1 MTDAERP
8 ATPRSVH
15 DAAGAW
21 LARRQAGADPDGER
35 AFLAWLDADPRH
47 RTAYDEAARA
57 WRDSELLADSKV
69 GRSRKLLHAPFL
81 MRRSTH
87 VGAMSL
93 GVAAILGVGTL
104 AMVRHAGPFD
114 LVSSADAATYR
125 TIVGEIRT
133 VRLADGSTLTL
144 DTSTLVRVRF
154 THDRRRLELAR
165 GRARFG
171 VAQDGRPFIV
181 AVSGGEIMA
190 RQTLFDVSVVGVEP
204 IVSAIEGDIAL
215 QKVGRDGDVSTQSL
229 AAGEA
234 SSMGADATP
243 RARSLADARWVS
255 GMVALDKTPL
265 GSAVAGINRYNHK
278 QVQLGDPGLA
288 RLSVTGAFRARNPE
302 QFAQAIATMFGLAV
316 DASHPDRLVL
326 QPSRN
331 KSPAARK

>member
-8 ATPRSVH
+8 SIPGSVH

-21 LARRQAGADPDGER
+21 LARRQAGADPDGEK

-47 RTAYDEAARA
+47 RAAYDEAARA
-57 WRDSELLADSKV
+57 WRDSELLAESAV
-69 GRSRKLLHAPFL
+69 GRSRKLARAPFL

-87 VGAMSL
+87 VGALSL

-104 AMVRHAGPFD
+104 AMVRHAAPFD

-125 TIVGEIRT
+125 TAVGEIRT

-154 THDRRRLELAR
+154 THDRRRLELAQ

-171 VAQDGRPFIV
+171 VAQDGRPFSV

-190 RQTLFDVSVVGVEP
+190 RQTLFDVSVFGAEP

-215 QKVGRDGDVSTQSL
+215 QRVGRDGDVSTQSL
-229 AAGEA
+229 AAGEV

-265 GSAVAGINRYNHK
+265 GTAVAAINRYNHR

-302 QFAQAIATMFGLAV
+302 QFAQAIAAMFGLAV
-316 DASHPDRLVL
+316 DASHPDRLIL
-326 QPSRN
+326 QPSRK

>member
-1 MTDAERP
+1 MTDAKRP
-8 ATPRSVH
+8 SIPRSVH

-21 LARRQAGADPDGER
+21 LARRQAGANPDGER
-35 AFLAWLDADPRH
+35 AFLTWLDADPLH

-69 GRSRKLLHAPFL
+69 GRSRKLVRAPFL

-87 VGAMSL
+87 VGAVSL
-93 GVAAILGVGTL
+93 SLAAILGVGTL
-104 AMVRHAGPFD
+104 AMVRHASPFD
-114 LVSSADAATYR
+114 FVSSADAATYR
-125 TIVGEIRT
+125 TAVGEIRT

-154 THDRRRLELAR
+154 THDRRRLELAQ

-171 VAQDGRPFIV
+171 VAQDGRPFSV
-181 AVSGGEIMA
+181 AVSGGEIIA
-190 RQTLFDVSVVGVEP
+190 RQTLFDVSIVGAEP
-204 IVSAIEGDIAL
+204 IVSAIEGDVAL
-215 QKVGRDGDVSTQSL
+215 QKVGRDGSVATQSL

-255 GMVALDKTPL
+255 GMVALDRTPL
-265 GSAVAGINRYNHK
+265 GSAVAAINRYNHR
-278 QVQLGDPGLA
+278 QVQLSDPALA
-288 RLSVTGAFRARNPE
+288 SLSVTGAFRAREPQ
-302 QFAQAIATMFGLAV
+302 QFAQAIAAMFGLVV
-316 DASHPDRLVL
+316 DASHPDRLIL
-326 QPSRN
+326 HYARK

>member
-8 ATPRSVH
+8 SIPRSVY

-21 LARRQAGADPDGER
+21 LARRQAGADPDGEK

-47 RTAYDEAARA
+47 RAAYDEAARA
-57 WRDSELLADSKV
+57 WRDSELLAESAV
-69 GRSRKLLHAPFL
+69 GRSRKLARAPFL
-81 MRRSTH
+81 MRHSTH
-87 VGAMSL
+87 VGALSL

-104 AMVRHAGPFD
+104 AMVRHAAPFD

-125 TIVGEIRT
+125 TAVGEIRT

-144 DTSTLVRVRF
+144 DTSTLVTVRF
-154 THDRRRLELAR
+154 THDRRRLELAQ

-190 RQTLFDVSVVGVEP
+190 RQTVFDVSVVGAEP

-215 QKVGRDGDVSTQSL
+215 QRVGRDGSVATQSL

-234 SSMGADATP
+234 SSMGADVTP

-255 GMVALDKTPL
+255 GMVALDRTPL
-265 GSAVAGINRYNHK
+265 GSAVAAINRYNQR

-288 RLSVTGAFRARNPE
+288 RLSVTGAFRARSPE

-316 DASHPDRLVL
+316 DASHPDRLIL
-326 QPSRN
+326 QPSRK

>member
-8 ATPRSVH
+8 SIPRSVY

-21 LARRQAGADPDGER
+21 LARRQAGADPDGEK

-47 RTAYDEAARA
+47 RAAYDEAARA
-57 WRDSELLADSKV
+57 WRDSELLAESAV
-69 GRSRKLLHAPFL
+69 GRSRKLARAPFL
-81 MRRSTH
+81 MRHSTH
-87 VGAMSL
+87 VGALSL

-104 AMVRHAGPFD
+104 AMVRHAAPFD

-125 TIVGEIRT
+125 TAVGEIRT

-144 DTSTLVRVRF
+144 DTSTLVTVRF
-154 THDRRRLELAR
+154 THDRRRLELAQ

-190 RQTLFDVSVVGVEP
+190 RQTVFDVSVVGAEP
-204 IVSAIEGDIAL
+204 TVSAIEGDIAL
-215 QKVGRDGDVSTQSL
+215 QRVGRDGSVATQSL

-234 SSMGADATP
+234 SSMGADVTP

-255 GMVALDKTPL
+255 GMVALDRTPL
-265 GSAVAGINRYNHK
+265 GSAVAAINRYNHR
-278 QVQLGDPGLA
+278 QVQLGDPALA
-288 RLSVTGAFRARNPE
+288 RLSVTGAFRARDPQ

-316 DASHPDRLVL
+316 DASHPDRLIL
-326 QPSRN
+326 QPSRK